1 MDKNKTQDS
10 ETSII
15 PPKYVDIVEDVFHAI
30 LAISL
35 LGIGI
40 GAFFYS
46 GKRLIETQPFFPNG
60 MIQGVNDILFIVIIL
75 EILRTVISRFTDGV
89 YQLDKFLIIGVI
101 AAVRHIL
108 TVGASLTLESGKSDT
123 AFERS
128 IYEMGLNALI
138 VVVSVLP
145 RSNCNG
151 QSIFTPSSSAAA
163 IAHLGF
169 LIIAL
174 ARNTASAFPDEMIS
188 SACLASVINP
198 TADVGISAPCL
209 IA

>member
-1 MDKNKTQDS
+1 MAKNESQDG
-10 ETSII
+10 EKSII
-15 PPKYVDIVEDVFHAI
+15 PAKYVDVVEDVFHAI

-128 IYEMGLNALI
+128 IYEMGLNAII
-138 VVVSVLP
+138 VVALVFAILLSK
-145 RSNCNG
+145 
-151 QSIFTPSSSAAA
+151 SA
-163 IAHLGF
+163 H
-169 LIIAL
+169 
-174 ARNTASAFPDEMIS
+174 RNR
-188 SACLASVINP
+188 
-198 TADVGISAPCL
+198 
-209 IA
+209 

>member
-1 MDKNKTQDS
+1 
-10 ETSII
+10 
-15 PPKYVDIVEDVFHAI
+15 

-40 GAFFYS
+40 AAFFYS
-46 GKRLIETQPFFPNG
+46 GKRLLETQPFFPNG

-128 IYEMGLNALI
+128 IYEMGLNAII
-138 VVVSVLP
+138 VVALVFA
-145 RSNCNG
+145 
-151 QSIFTPSSSAAA
+151 IFLSKSA
-163 IAHLGF
+163 H
-169 LIIAL
+169 
-174 ARNTASAFPDEMIS
+174 RNR
-188 SACLASVINP
+188 
-198 TADVGISAPCL
+198 
-209 IA
+209 